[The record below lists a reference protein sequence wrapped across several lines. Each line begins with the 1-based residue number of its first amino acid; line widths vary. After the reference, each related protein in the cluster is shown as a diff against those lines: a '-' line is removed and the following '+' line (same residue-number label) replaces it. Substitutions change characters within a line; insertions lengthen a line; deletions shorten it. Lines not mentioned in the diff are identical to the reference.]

1 MSDRLIQ
8 LMYQA
13 WDDLDRAIDGLSTE
27 EAIARHAVG
36 STIAWTVGHVTTQV
50 DSWLNMRFQ
59 GLDPHPIFDREQFK
73 TGASGHAE
81 NWQAIL
87 AGKEAVRSRARQFLE
102 SVPAPDL
109 KQVVPYSGAIPALRE
124 TGLPLDYA
132 LTCIAAHH
140 FHHVGEIVTIRSYL
154 GHEIDESVMWGERL
168 RIRAEDHL

>member
-27 EAIARHAVG
+27 EAITRHAVG

-59 GLDPHPIFDREQFK
+59 GLPPHRTFERERFK
-73 TGASGHAE
+73 VGSDGNAGDWE
-81 NWQAIL
+81 AIL
-87 AGKEAVRSRARQFLE
+87 AGKEDVRHRARIFLDNNPP
-102 SVPAPDL
+102 PALDL
-109 KQVVPYSGAIPALRE
+109 VVPYTGSIDSLRA
-124 TGLPLDYA
+124 TGLRLDYA
-132 LTCIAAHH
+132 LMRIAAHH

-154 GHEIDESVMWGERL
+154 GHELNEGVTWGERL
-168 RIRAEDHL
+168 IER